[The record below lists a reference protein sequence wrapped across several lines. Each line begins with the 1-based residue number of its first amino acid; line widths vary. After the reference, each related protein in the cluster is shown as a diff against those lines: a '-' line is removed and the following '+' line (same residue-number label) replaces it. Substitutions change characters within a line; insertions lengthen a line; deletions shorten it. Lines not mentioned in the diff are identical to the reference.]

1 MPVHD
6 TVRRLVARVRPR
18 RAFGRRAT
26 HPRRLRRADARDDD
40 RGQAVPLAVAMLAV
54 VAVALVAFVP
64 LGVAVADRARARTAA
79 DAAALA
85 GAADGEEAA
94 RDLAGENGGELLEF
108 ETADGEVRVR
118 VRVGDVDAYARA
130 RATTR
135 SVPGTDTAGGGSR
148 SGLAP
153 AMLAA
158 LARADGLLGSPVRVV
173 SGLRS
178 HAQQQALWDARHTN
192 PYPVAR
198 PGTSDHERGL
208 AVDVDRATVA
218 DLVAVGHAAGLCQPL
233 PESDP
238 VHFVV
243 CGG

>member
-1 MPVHD
+1 MPDHD
-6 TVRRLVARVRPR
+6 IRCPLIGAGSAIRRPAVA
-18 RAFGRRAT
+18 
-26 HPRRLRRADARDDD
+26 DDD
-40 RGQAVPLAVAMLAV
+40 SGQVIPLAVAMLAV

-85 GAADGEEAA
+85 GAAEGEDAA
-94 RDLAGENGGELLEF
+94 RDLAEDNGGELLDY
-108 ETADGEVRVR
+108 ETTGDEVRVR

-130 RATTR
+130 RATAR
-135 SVPGTDTAGGGSR
+135 VVPGTGGQTGGER
-148 SGLAP
+148 AGLAP

-158 LARADGLLGSPVRVV
+158 LARADGLLGEPVPIA
-173 SGLRS
+173 SGLRTR
-178 HAQQQALWDARHTN
+178 AQQQALWDRRHSN

-208 AVDVDRATVA
+208 AVDVPRAAVD
-218 DLVAVGHAAGLCQPL
+218 DLVGVAGEAGLCQPL
-233 PESDP
+233 PETDP

-243 CGG
+243 CGA